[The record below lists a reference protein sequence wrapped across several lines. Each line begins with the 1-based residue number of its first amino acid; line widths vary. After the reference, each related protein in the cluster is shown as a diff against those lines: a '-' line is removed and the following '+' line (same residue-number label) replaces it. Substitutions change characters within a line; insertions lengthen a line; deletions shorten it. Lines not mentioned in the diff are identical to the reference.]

1 MRIVSRCAGV
11 RFPNLQDLAESA
23 HQGLTHALGHPPL
36 LDPPLV
42 LVGTVIHGA
51 KIGQTLGF
59 PTANIRLPVESR
71 QVQFG
76 IYAARVLERPA
87 AVSIGVRPTFG
98 ENLEPLLEAHILEF
112 DDDLYGRKLT
122 VELLAYLREE
132 TPFATPEALRVQI
145 ALDIEDA
152 RTVWARV
159 TR

>member
-1 MRIVSRCAGV
+1 M
-11 RFPNLQDLAESA
+11 
-23 HQGLTHALGHPPL
+23 
-36 LDPPLV
+36 
-42 LVGTVIHGA
+42 VGTVIHGA
-51 KIGQTLGF
+51 EIGQTLGF
-59 PTANIRLPVESR
+59 PTANIRLPLESC
-71 QVQFG
+71 QVRFG

-98 ENLEPLLEAHILEF
+98 ENLEPLLEAHILDF

-132 TPFATPEALRVQI
+132 ARFATPEALRVQI

-152 RTVWARV
+152 RTIWARV